1 MPDSPPPPDKSALRR
16 RARREIEAL
25 GDDRIATASGAIRS
39 QILSSPL
46 WSPDSCLL
54 VFAALAGEPDLVP
67 LLTAAADG
75 GPTLVF
81 PRVAV
86 SRSGEPALTLHAVTD
101 LDEFARHPRLGIHE
115 PDPSRCPEVP
125 DGDVIAAFVP
135 GLAFDP
141 STGVRLGRGGGYYD
155 RLLARP
161 GFRALRVGT
170 CFSAQLMVGIP
181 RAPHDKPMG
190 CLLTEA
196 GWITPDAA
204 PREGR

>member
-1 MPDSPPPPDKSALRR
+1 MPDCPPPLDKPALRR
-16 RARREIEAL
+16 RARREIGAL
-25 GDDRIATASGAIRS
+25 GDECVATASTAIRGE
-39 QILSSPL
+39 ILSSPH

-54 VFAALAGEPDLVP
+54 VFAALAGEPDLLP
-67 LLTAAADG
+67 LLTAASDG

-81 PRVAV
+81 PRVAAGP
-86 SRSGEPALTLHAVTD
+86 SGEPALTLHVVTG
-101 LDEFARHPRLGIHE
+101 LDQFARHPRLGIRE

-125 DGDVIAAFVP
+125 DGDVTAAFVP

-161 GFRALRVGT
+161 AFRAMRVGT
-170 CFSAQLMVGIP
+170 CFSAQLMRGIP
-181 RAPHDKPMG
+181 RAPHDQPMG

-196 GWITPDAA
+196 GWIKPDAA